1 MDLNIFKYTPFQHK
15 VPEDKQILTPEDDL
29 ADISNRLLNN
39 DGSFNVVRKGH
50 EAKSMY
56 QSLMTMSWLKF
67 ISLVFAFFMTCNLI
81 FASVFVLIGVQNI
94 GVTPISFVDDFME
107 SFYFS
112 VQTFTTLGYGRLSPT
127 SHLSNLVAAV
137 DAFTGMMT
145 VALLTGLFF
154 ARFAKPK
161 AYIAFSNHVLIA
173 PDRNGNKSL
182 QFRIVHKMN
191 DKIIDVE
198 ARVTMTWLEKD
209 RGRVRR
215 MFAKLPLQ
223 IERIFLFPLNW
234 TLVHEIDEDSPLYS
248 LKLDDIVAKNAE
260 ILVVVKGYDEAY
272 STIVHADRSYQCS
285 DLVYGAQFLGMYQ
298 IRKDDT
304 LLDLDTLDDYVP
316 YDFDQ

>member
-1 MDLNIFKYTPFQHK
+1 MDLNIFKYTPFQQK
-15 VPEDKQILTPEDDL
+15 VDEEKQVLTPQDDL

-56 QSLMTMSWLKF
+56 QSLMTTTWLRF
-67 ISLVFAFFMTCNLI
+67 FLMVFGFFMICNLFFAFI
-81 FASVFVLIGVQNI
+81 FTIIGVEQI
-94 GVTPISFVDDFME
+94 GISSKGYFDDFAE

-127 SHLSNLVAAV
+127 GHMANLIAAV

-154 ARFAKPK
+154 ARFSKPK
-161 AYIAFSNHVLIA
+161 AYIAFSKNILIA
-173 PDRNGNKSL
+173 PDREGNKSL
-182 QFRIVHKMN
+182 QFRIVHKVK
-191 DKIIDVE
+191 DKIIDLE
-198 ARVTMTWLEKD
+198 ARMTMTWLEKD
-209 RGRVRR
+209 GDRVRR

-234 TLVHEIDEDSPLYS
+234 TLVHAIDENSPLYD
-248 LKLDDIVAKNAE
+248 LKYNDVLSKNVE
-260 ILVVVKGYDEAY
+260 ILVVVKGYDETY
-272 STIVHADRSYQCS
+272 STIVHADRSYQCT
-285 DLVYGAQFLGMYQ
+285 DLVDGAQFKAMYQ

-304 LLDLDTLDDYVP
+304 LLDLDKLDDHAP
-316 YDFDQ
+316 YDFGD

>member
-1 MDLNIFKYTPFQHK
+1 MDLNIFKYTPFQQK
-15 VPEDKQILTPEDDL
+15 VPDDKQILTPEDDL

-56 QSLMTMSWLKF
+56 QSLMTVSWLKF
-67 ISLVFAFFMTCNLI
+67 FFLVFGFFMFCNLLFALI
-81 FASVFVLIGVQNI
+81 FTVIGVEDI
-94 GVTPISFVDDFME
+94 GVIPVSPFEDFME

-127 SHLSNLVAAV
+127 GHLSNLVAAI

-154 ARFAKPK
+154 ARFSKPR
-161 AYIAFSNHVLIA
+161 AHMAFSNNILIA
-173 PDRNGNKSL
+173 PDQNGNKSL
-182 QFRIVHKMN
+182 QFRIVHKVK

-198 ARVTMTWLEKD
+198 ARVSMTWLEND
-209 RGRVRR
+209 GIRVRR

-234 TLVHEIDEDSPLYS
+234 TLVHNIDEDSPLYN
-248 LKLDDIVAKNAE
+248 LQYNDILSKNVE
-260 ILVVVKGYDEAY
+260 ILVVIKGYDETY

-285 DLVYGAQFLGMYQ
+285 DLVDGARFTGMYQ

-304 LLDLDTLDDYVP
+304 LLDLDKLDDYVP
-316 YDFDQ
+316 YDFGD